1 MIECNIYSGRRGR
14 IDYQETGNFESLL
27 EAELYAQEISELYA
41 QEISEMDAKEYGYP
55 IGECEWLAVETATD
69 NIPYDERVGVMYL

>member
-27 EAELYAQEISELYA
+27 EAELYAQEISE
-41 QEISEMDAKEYGYP
+41 MDAKEYGYP
-55 IGECEWLAVETATD
+55 MKSVNGWL
-69 NIPYDERVGVMYL
+69 

>member
-1 MIECNIYSGRRGR
+1 
-14 IDYQETGNFESLL
+14 
-27 EAELYAQEISELYA
+27 
-41 QEISEMDAKEYGYP
+41 MDAKEYGYP

>member
-14 IDYQETGNFESLL
+14 LDYQ
-27 EAELYAQEISELYA
+27 
-41 QEISEMDAKEYGYP
+41 
-55 IGECEWLAVETATD
+55 ETATD

>member
-1 MIECNIYSGRRGR
+1 MIECNIYSGRR

-27 EAELYAQEISELYA
+27 EAELYAQEISE
-41 QEISEMDAKEYGYP
+41 MDAKEYGYP
-55 IGECEWLAVETATD
+55 IEECEWLAVETD

>member
-1 MIECNIYSGRRGR
+1 MIECNIYSGRR
-14 IDYQETGNFESLL
+14 IDY
-27 EAELYAQEISELYA
+27 

-55 IGECEWLAVETATD
+55 IEECEWLAVETD

>member
-27 EAELYAQEISELYA
+27 EAE
-41 QEISEMDAKEYGYP
+41 MDANEYGYP
-55 IGECEWLAVETATD
+55 IEECEWLAVETATD

>member
-14 IDYQETGNFESLL
+14 LDYQE
-27 EAELYAQEISELYA
+27 
-41 QEISEMDAKEYGYP
+41 
-55 IGECEWLAVETATD
+55 TD

>member
-27 EAELYAQEISELYA
+27 EAELYAQEISE
-41 QEISEMDAKEYGYP
+41 MDAREYGYP
-55 IGECEWLAVETATD
+55 IEECKWLAVETATD
-69 NIPYDERVGVMYL
+69 NIPHDERVGVMYL